1 MQGEARTRPQYT
13 RYGSSSRQAHRRLLR
28 RRSLRVVP
36 VCLMVI
42 AQPTPCRIPQE
53 ERARY
58 AAILDGDWDIVWDHE
73 SVNKEITA
81 GHQGH
86 QVSRRWRT
94 AETSVLTL
102 TAQQGKVEYTTWPP
116 VLSGYSA
123 SPHYQTSAPVSVQLC
138 VVVAENF

>member
-1 MQGEARTRPQYT
+1 
-13 RYGSSSRQAHRRLLR
+13 
-28 RRSLRVVP
+28 
-36 VCLMVI
+36 MVI

-86 QVSRRWRT
+86 Q
-94 AETSVLTL
+94 
-102 TAQQGKVEYTTWPP
+102 GKVEYTTWPP

-123 SPHYQTSAPVSVQLC
+123 SPHYQTSAPVADASADGSWTWIVNTQGSPNGPGP
-138 VVVAENF
+138 VWQFETPSPSPRSQWVW